1 MEEEKSE
8 EREGGIASAHK
19 LFKALGH
26 PTRLQ
31 MVRLLLSGDER
42 CVKRLVADT
51 GEEFSSVSQ
60 HLRVLREAGLV
71 EERRS
76 GRQNFYQLC
85 HCERVRQLLDV
96 GDVIL
101 SQERT

>member
-1 MEEEKSE
+1 MEEKSE
-8 EREGGIASAHK
+8 DKSGKIASVHK

-31 MVRLLLSGDER
+31 MVRLLLSGNEC
-42 CVKRLVADT
+42 CVKSLVQYT

-60 HLRVLREAGLV
+60 HLRVLREAGL
-71 EERRS
+71 EMESRR

-85 HCERVRQLLDV
+85 HDEYVRQLLGV
-96 GDVIL
+96 GDGLL
-101 SQERT
+101 SLERP